1 MGTIIDFKTRERR
14 EQRPTFAEFISTKV
28 GEPWRIST
36 GYDPDYPGETVTP
49 FGVEVFLR
57 EYAVLYGKPFSR

>member
-1 MGTIIDFKTRERR
+1 MCLIIDFNTRERR
-14 EQRPTFAEFISTKV
+14 EQRPTFAEFISTRV
-28 GEPWRIST
+28 GEPWRISA

-57 EYAVLYGKPFSR
+57 EYTELHGKPF